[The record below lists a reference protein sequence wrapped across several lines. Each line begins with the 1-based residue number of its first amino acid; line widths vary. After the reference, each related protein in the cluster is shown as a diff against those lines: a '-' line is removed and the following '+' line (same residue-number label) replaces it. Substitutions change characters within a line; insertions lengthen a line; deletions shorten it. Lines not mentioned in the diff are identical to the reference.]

1 MKKFIT
7 ILFAAIAIAASSIQ
21 ADAAKPKAKSETVVF
36 TTNLHCQNCV
46 KKVNENIAFEKGVKE
61 LDVNL
66 EKQTIKVTYDASKT
80 SKENLAAAIKKLG
93 YKADECKGEEVKK

>member
-1 MKKFIT
+1 MKKIIA
-7 ILFAAIAIAASSIQ
+7 ILCAAVAIAASSID
-21 ADAAKPKAKSETVVF
+21 AEAAKPKAKSETVVF
-36 TTNLHCQNCV
+36 TTNMHCEKCV
-46 KKVNENIAFEKGVKE
+46 KKVNENIAFEKGVKA

-93 YKADECKGEEVKK
+93 YKADVCKPEEVKK